1 MRKLLEH
8 LEGDGQ
14 VGPDADHLV
23 SVRYCVDTWQESIP
37 LGSGVS
43 GGVRRMDGFVW
54 ALEGNFPE
62 GRTQFLHLADGR
74 KLEVR
79 LDSARS
85 GRAMFVALKHSV
97 VTTNSQIS

>member
-14 VGPDADHLV
+14 IGPDAEHLLP
-23 SVRYCVDTWQESIP
+23 VRYCVDTWQESIP

-54 ALEGNFPE
+54 ALDGNFPE
-62 GRTQFLHLADGR
+62 GRTLILHLNDGR
-74 KLEVR
+74 QLEVR

-97 VTTNSQIS
+97 VSTTA